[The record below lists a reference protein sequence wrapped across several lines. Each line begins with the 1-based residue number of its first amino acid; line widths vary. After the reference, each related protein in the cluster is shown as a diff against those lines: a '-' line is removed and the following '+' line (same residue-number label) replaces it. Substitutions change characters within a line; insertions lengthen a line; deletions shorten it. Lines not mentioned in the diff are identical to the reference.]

1 MSVHGIRP
9 STSQIQQYKPQ
20 EKQPQLPKLPGHTEP
35 PVVPKPAEA
44 DKSAGGVLTASEKE
58 YFEGLFPNAKA
69 DIRSHNV
76 YRKDGSTPST
86 SVGTVLDRKG

>member
-1 MSVHGIRP
+1 MSVHGIRS
-9 STSQIQQYKPQ
+9 STSPIHQYKPQ
-20 EKQPQLPKLPGHTEP
+20 EKQPQLPKLPEHREQP
-35 PVVPKPAEA
+35 AVQKPADT
-44 DKSAGGVLTASEKE
+44 DKNSGGVLTASEKE
-58 YFEGLFPNAKA
+58 YFEGLFPNDKA